1 MRKALKLLLLIGI
14 TALWFDAAATVGLG
28 ATEEWIDMG
37 QHKVTFYCNCSRC
50 CGAWAGGKT
59 ASGTTPE
66 RYRTAAV
73 NPKEIG
79 LGESIYIDGFGMR
92 VAEDTGV
99 PVGTIDI
106 FIPDHQLCLKYGVKY
121 RNVWIVREGEE

>member
-1 MRKALKLLLLIGI
+1 MKWLRIAVCLAI
-14 TALWFDAAATVGLG
+14 TALWFNVCGTVGLA
-28 ATEEWIDMG
+28 ATEEWIELG

-50 CGAWAGGKT
+50 CGKWAGGKT
-59 ASGTTPE
+59 ASGTYPE

-79 LGESIYIDGFGMR
+79 LGETIFIDGFGMR

-121 RNVWIVREGEE
+121 RNVWIVREVEE

>member
-1 MRKALKLLLLIGI
+1 MRILKLLALIGI
-14 TALWFDAAATVGLG
+14 TALWFNVCGTVGLA

-59 ASGTTPE
+59 ASGTYPE

-121 RNVWIVREGEE
+121 RNVWIVREGGE

>member
-14 TALWFDAAATVGLG
+14 TALWFNVCGTVGLA

-59 ASGTTPE
+59 ASGTYPE